1 MFSKTIVVGHL
12 GRDPELRFTP
22 SGQQVCS
29 FSSAGHQ
36 PQFRQSKWPAAGEDH
51 LVPRDRLGQTGRLC
65 HQYLSKGRLV
75 LVEGEVDA
83 SAWTGKTGEPRASL
97 EITTRNVRFLGGR
110 DSAGGPM
117 TARPSSPMEAPAM
130 DEEDIPSK
138 EQLAAGFGK

>member
-29 FSSAGHQ
+29 FSVATSRSWTDQSGQ
-36 PQFRQSKWPAAGEDH
+36 QQEKTTWFRVTAWGKLGE
-51 LVPRDRLGQTGRLC
+51 LC

-83 SAWTGKTGEPRASL
+83 SAWTAQTGEPRASL
-97 EITTRNVRFLGGR
+97 ELNARNVRFLGGR
-110 DSAGGPM
+110 DTVGGPM
-117 TARPSSPMEAPAM
+117 AARSSGSPMEAPAM
-130 DEEDIPSK
+130 EEEDIP
-138 EQLAAGFGK
+138 F